1 MLSRIQ
7 HFIPGTVYLEEKIK
21 PSQHL
26 SSSSDVSVKSEV
38 EDPPLFEDR
47 KPGPS
52 QLFYPFDL
60 SPSDMQVDSPRSKK
74 IVDNGD
80 GDIKP
85 NKCHDSDEVG
95 TWTALL
101 L

>member
-1 MLSRIQ
+1 MP
-7 HFIPGTVYLEEKIK
+7 PGAVYLEEKTR

-26 SSSSDVSVKSEV
+26 SSSSDVSVKLEV

-47 KPGPS
+47 KLGPS
-52 QLFYPFDL
+52 RLFDPFDI

-85 NKCHDSDEVG
+85 NKCHDSDGVG
-95 TWTALL
+95 TWIALL